1 MKYLLLSLLVTTC
14 IFASSFQ
21 SFQKSKQKHF
31 AYSLAIAS
39 VSTTFAKHNGKSKLE
54 AYLYGAKIAVGIS
67 ILKELVNGKSLKHVQ
82 DTQDIENIYADI
94 LGAVTVSLLTYTWR
108 W

>member
-1 MKYLLLSLLVTTC
+1 MKHLLLSLLFTTC

-21 SFQKSKQKHF
+21 SFQKDKQKHF

-39 VSTTFAKHNGKSKLE
+39 VSTAIARHNGKSKLE
-54 AYLYGAKIAVGIS
+54 SYLYGAGFAVGVG
-67 ILKELVNGKSLKHVQ
+67 ILKELADGRSLKH
-82 DTQDIENIYADI
+82 TQDIEDIYADV
-94 LGAVTVSLLTYTWR
+94 LGALTGSLLTYTWR